1 MTVLVKTVKL
11 RGEMSEGSDIITQ
24 GAAAA
29 GFAKVLV
36 ELVKMTT
43 LVSARNLLP
52 VLAFIF
58 AEGCAFLLMA
68 AQSDAVFNRQ
78 SIAVTVLTGI
88 GATAGA
94 IAATALQTRADK
106 VEERVQAALDLPAGS
121 DKKDVEQAM
130 KETG

>member
-1 MTVLVKTVKL
+1 MN
-11 RGEMSEGSDIITQ
+11 EGADIITQ

-68 AQSDAVFNRQ
+68 TRDDAVFNRQ
-78 SIAVTVLTGI
+78 TIAVTVLTGI

-94 IAATALQTRADK
+94 IAATALQTKADK
-106 VEERVQAALDLPAGS
+106 VDERIDTALGLPPGS
-121 DKKDVEQAM
+121 GKKDIEEAM
-130 KETG
+130 KESV